1 MLLFKIPRSVRRGSS
16 GCIPARGALSWRSEP
31 SWRAS
36 FMHLLQC
43 LRREEPSRGSRPEP
57 LVDWLVTRSR
67 RSNQESVGGF
77 DAVTAR
83 PSAERSST
91 TKKKKETRRKKDN
104 GANALPPDKKDAADQ
119 TFQLLVSSSLH
130 NVQNNW
136 PRKKNKTKQKKYLR
150 RICLSPNTRGEVEA

>member
-16 GCIPARGALSWRSEP
+16 DCIPARGALTWRSEP

-57 LVDWLVTRSR
+57 LVDWLVTRAR
-67 RSNQESVGGF
+67 RSNQQSVGGF

-91 TKKKKETRRKKDN
+91 KKKRHKEKDN

-136 PRKKNKTKQKKYLR
+136 PRKKNKTKQISQAYMPIPKYQR
-150 RICLSPNTRGEVEA
+150 